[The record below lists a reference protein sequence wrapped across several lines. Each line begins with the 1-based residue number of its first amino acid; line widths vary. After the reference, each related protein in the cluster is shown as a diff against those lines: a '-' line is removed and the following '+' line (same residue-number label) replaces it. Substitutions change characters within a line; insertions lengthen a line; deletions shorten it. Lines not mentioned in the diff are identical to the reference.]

1 MTPEERFEHIEQ
13 AIVQIVDIQR
23 EQAEVQRDQADVQR
37 NQARIVR
44 DHATLL
50 SDHATLLSDHA
61 TLLSDHAT
69 AQRNRAHF
77 EDAYSQKMLEV
88 TEKLDA
94 LIEVVDKVI
103 KRNGH

>member
-13 AIVQIVDIQR
+13 VIVQIVDIQR

-37 NQARIVR
+37 NQARVVR

-61 TLLSDHAT
+61 TAL
-69 AQRNRAHF
+69 RNHAHF
-77 EDAYSQKMLEV
+77 EDAYAQKMLEV

-94 LIEVVDKVI
+94 LIDVVDKLI